1 MTKALRIELPAEL
14 TAELLT
20 GIDEIDCQHAYFL
33 SLVRASSALGE
44 WSPGVK
50 AKGLI
55 LEIARYAQS
64 HFAFEE
70 TMMKVYDYPNSD
82 EHVEEHARILT
93 SITTA
98 MASDP
103 VNIAKLRLELLR
115 WLSSHIS
122 LDDKQMARFIAKNR
136 PSLGAMSAILCADCL
151 RHSN

>member
-1 MTKALRIELPAEL
+1 MTRALRIELPEEL

-33 SLVRASSALGE
+33 SLVRAISALGE
-44 WSPGVK
+44 WSTGVK
-50 AKGLI
+50 ANGLI
-55 LEIARYAQS
+55 LEIVRYAQS

-82 EHVEEHARILT
+82 EHVGEHARILK
-93 SITTA
+93 SITAA

-122 LDDKQMARFIAKNR
+122 LDDKQMAQFVRMNR
-136 PSLGAMSAILCADCL
+136 PSLGALTAGSMC
-151 RHSN
+151 

>member
-33 SLVRASSALGE
+33 RLVRASSALGE
-44 WSPGVK
+44 SSTASK
-50 AKGLI
+50 AHGLI
-55 LEIARYAQS
+55 LEIVRYAQS

-70 TMMKVYDYPNSD
+70 SMMKVYDYPNSV
-82 EHVEEHARILT
+82 EHVGEHARILT

-103 VNIAKLRLELLR
+103 VNIAKFRLELLR
-115 WLSSHIS
+115 WFSSHIS
-122 LDDKQMARFIAKNR
+122 LDDKQLAQFVLVNR
-136 PSLGAMSAILCADCL
+136 PSLGALTAGSMS
-151 RHSN
+151 